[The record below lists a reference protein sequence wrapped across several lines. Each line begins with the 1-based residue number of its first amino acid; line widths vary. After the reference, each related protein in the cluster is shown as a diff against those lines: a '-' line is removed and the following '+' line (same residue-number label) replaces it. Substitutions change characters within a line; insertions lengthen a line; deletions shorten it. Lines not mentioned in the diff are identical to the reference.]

1 VAAAVII
8 VVVLMFLPEKKIPVL
23 GTIGQRTMPIFLLH
37 GFVIRYMK
45 YAKAWNRLEQAGF
58 PVKGGM
64 GILLLLLLAA
74 GIVALI
80 MALTYLWDKLKAK
93 CLGGF
98 RSK

>member
-1 VAAAVII
+1 
-8 VVVLMFLPEKKIPVL
+8 
-23 GTIGQRTMPIFLLH
+23 MPIFLLH

-45 YAKAWNRLEQAGF
+45 YAKVWNRLEQAGF

-93 CLGGF
+93 CLWGF
-98 RSK
+98 GTK